1 MKPIIGILANLT
13 DLEREASLSERAFV
27 SNAYINAV
35 IKAGGVPMI
44 IPVNTQEEV
53 IKKQIEL
60 IDGLILSGGV
70 DVNPV
75 LYNEEPSTE
84 IEYYHPD
91 IDKFDLIAIDIA
103 IKLNKPILGICRGAQ
118 ILNVSQG
125 GSLYQDTTHIEG
137 NYIKHNQSTKSYL
150 GSHTIIINNESKI
163 SDILGTEI
171 LVNSYHH
178 QSVKNVGKKLMP
190 IAYSKDGVVEAIEMK
205 DKKFIVGVQWHPE
218 LMVNHDEKMAN
229 LFKKFINASCS
240 ENQI

>member
-1 MKPIIGILANLT
+1 MQPIIGILANLT
-13 DLEREASLSERAFV
+13 DTEREASMAERAFV

-44 IPVNTQEEV
+44 IPVNTHEEIV
-53 IKKQIEL
+53 KKQIQL

-75 LYNEEPSTE
+75 LYNEEPSTD

-103 IKLNKPILGICRGAQ
+103 IELNKPILGICRGTQ

-125 GSLYQDTTHIEG
+125 GSLYQDTSHIEG
-137 NYIKHNQSTKSYL
+137 NYIKHNQSTKSYQ
-150 GSHTIIINNESKI
+150 GSHTITINSESKI
-163 SDILGTEI
+163 SKVLGTDL

-178 QSVKNVGKKLMP
+178 QSVKNVGKNLIP
-190 IAYSKDGVVEAIEMK
+190 VAYSKDGVVEAIEMK
-205 DKKFIVGVQWHPE
+205 NKKFIVGVQWHPE
-218 LMVNHDEKMAN
+218 LMVDHNEKMSN
-229 LFKKFINASCS
+229 LFKMFINASS
-240 ENQI
+240 DIN